1 MQRVCS
7 HSRWVLMVGYIYRAV
22 EATRWFASHGWLLVT
37 SDALLVTS
45 DGLERVAGEEPA
57 RDSMGRLL

>member
-1 MQRVCS
+1 
-7 HSRWVLMVGYIYRAV
+7 MVGYIYRAV